1 MMEESFIDIVNSLE
15 RATDTIYQA
24 YELLYE
30 LEVDGEKNTSMY
42 GITLNLLHKAIWVES
57 DVLSRLN
64 KTFMVEDALIYFG
77 EKFNREVAFIINASP
92 KKEDVPKIRIMNNL
106 YFKLL
111 ENKKP
116 DEHCLISASI
126 FKLNVFVDYLQL
138 ALSIVQENENE
149 NVKNDLLRMKYVLSM
164 SNSKLENILIRRGFD
179 LEMHPYI
186 TFGMLYITLEDKID
200 GTRLANENM
209 LALLATNIK
218 VVLSKESGFKKSN
231 KAYSDFLF
239 ICSSLRASLV
249 LMDEDTRDFI
259 KNIILLTITSTM
271 ENEKISVNIPNNISI
286 NKNLIVQFINS
297 ISDAINKSPN
307 KEYNGMVLKRA
318 LENIEIDK
326 RIPRYVRIGR

>member
-42 GITLNLLHKAIWVES
+42 GITLNLLREAIWVEN
-57 DVLSRLN
+57 DVLGRLN

-138 ALSIVQENENE
+138 ALSIVQENENK

-186 TFGMLYITLEDKID
+186 TFGMLYITLEDKIE

-318 LENIEIDK
+318 LENVEIDK

>member
-1 MMEESFIDIVNSLE
+1 
-15 RATDTIYQA
+15 
-24 YELLYE
+24 
-30 LEVDGEKNTSMY
+30 
-42 GITLNLLHKAIWVES
+42 
-57 DVLSRLN
+57 
-64 KTFMVEDALIYFG
+64 
-77 EKFNREVAFIINASP
+77 
-92 KKEDVPKIRIMNNL
+92 
-106 YFKLL
+106 
-111 ENKKP
+111 
-116 DEHCLISASI
+116 
-126 FKLNVFVDYLQL
+126 
-138 ALSIVQENENE
+138 
-149 NVKNDLLRMKYVLSM
+149 MKYVLSM
-164 SNSKLENILIRRGFD
+164 SNSKLETILIRRGFD

-186 TFGMLYITLEDKID
+186 TFGMLYITLEDKIE

-218 VVLSKESGFKKSN
+218 IVLSKESGFKRVIKLIQTFV
-231 KAYSDFLF
+231 YLF
-239 ICSSLRASLV
+239 FFKGLISFNGWRYK
-249 LMDEDTRDFI
+249 RFY

>member
-42 GITLNLLHKAIWVES
+42 GITLNLLHKAIWVEN
-57 DVLSRLN
+57 DVLGRLN

-92 KKEDVPKIRIMNNL
+92 KKEDVTKIRIMNNL

-186 TFGMLYITLEDKID
+186 TFGMLYITLEDKIE

>member
-30 LEVDGEKNTSMY
+30 LEVDKEKNTSMY

-64 KTFMVEDALIYFG
+64 KTFMVEDALIYFS

-111 ENKKP
+111 ENNKH

-164 SNSKLENILIRRGFD
+164 SNSKLETILIRRGFD

-186 TFGMLYITLEDKID
+186 TFGMLYITLEDKIE

-271 ENEKISVNIPNNISI
+271 KNEKISVNIPNNISI

>member
-42 GITLNLLHKAIWVES
+42 GITLNLLREAIWVES
-57 DVLSRLN
+57 DVLDRLN

-111 ENKKP
+111 ENNKH

-179 LEMHPYI
+179 IEMHPYI
-186 TFGMLYITLEDKID
+186 TFGMLYITLEDKIE

-259 KNIILLTITSTM
+259 KNIILLTIKSTM

>member
-30 LEVDGEKNTSMY
+30 LEVDGENNTSMY
-42 GITLNLLHKAIWVES
+42 GITLNLLRKAIWVES
-57 DVLSRLN
+57 DVLGRLN

-138 ALSIVQENENE
+138 VLSIVQENENE
-149 NVKNDLLRMKYVLSM
+149 NIKNDLLRMKYVLSM

-179 LEMHPYI
+179 IETHPYI
-186 TFGMLYITLEDKID
+186 TFGMLYITLEDKIE

-318 LENIEIDK
+318 LENVEIDK

>member
-30 LEVDGEKNTSMY
+30 LEVDKEKNTSMY
-42 GITLNLLHKAIWVES
+42 GITLNLLREAIWVEN
-57 DVLSRLN
+57 DVLGRLN
-64 KTFMVEDALIYFG
+64 KIFMVEDALIYFS

-111 ENKKP
+111 ENNKH

-164 SNSKLENILIRRGFD
+164 SNSKLETILIRRGFD

-186 TFGMLYITLEDKID
+186 TFGMLYITLEDKIE

-218 VVLSKESGFKKSN
+218 IVLSKESGFKKSN

-307 KEYNGMVLKRA
+307 KEYNGMVLQRA

>member
-42 GITLNLLHKAIWVES
+42 GITLNLLREAIWVES
-57 DVLSRLN
+57 DVLDRLN
-64 KTFMVEDALIYFG
+64 KTFMVEDALIYFS

-149 NVKNDLLRMKYVLSM
+149 NVKNNLLRMKYVLSM

-186 TFGMLYITLEDKID
+186 TFGMLYITLEDKIE

-259 KNIILLTITSTM
+259 KNIILLTIKSTM

-318 LENIEIDK
+318 LENVEIDK

>member
-42 GITLNLLHKAIWVES
+42 GITLNLLHKAIWVEN

-64 KTFMVEDALIYFG
+64 KNFMVEDALIYFG

-92 KKEDVPKIRIMNNL
+92 KKEDIHKIRIMNNL

-179 LEMHPYI
+179 IEMHPYI
-186 TFGMLYITLEDKID
+186 TFGMLYITLEDKIA

>member
-24 YELLYE
+24 YKLLYE

-42 GITLNLLHKAIWVES
+42 GITLNLLREAIWVEN
-57 DVLSRLN
+57 DVLGRLN

-138 ALSIVQENENE
+138 VLSIVQENENE
-149 NVKNDLLRMKYVLSM
+149 NIKNDLLRMKYVLSM

-179 LEMHPYI
+179 IEMHPYI
-186 TFGMLYITLEDKID
+186 TFGMLYITLEDKIE

>member
-64 KTFMVEDALIYFG
+64 KTFMVEDALIYFS

-179 LEMHPYI
+179 IEMHPYI
-186 TFGMLYITLEDKID
+186 TFGMLYITLEDKIE

-259 KNIILLTITSTM
+259 KNIILLTIKSTM

>member
-42 GITLNLLHKAIWVES
+42 GITLNLLHKAIWVEN
-57 DVLSRLN
+57 DVLGRLN
-64 KTFMVEDALIYFG
+64 KTFMVEDALIYFS

-138 ALSIVQENENE
+138 ALSIVQENENK

-186 TFGMLYITLEDKID
+186 TFGMLYITLEDKIE
-200 GTRLANENM
+200 GIRLANENM

-318 LENIEIDK
+318 LENIETDK

>member
-42 GITLNLLHKAIWVES
+42 GITLNLLREAIWVES

-92 KKEDVPKIRIMNNL
+92 KKQDVPKIRIMNNL

-111 ENKKP
+111 ENNKH

-164 SNSKLENILIRRGFD
+164 SNSKLENILIRRGYD

-186 TFGMLYITLEDKID
+186 TFGMLYITLEDKIE

-326 RIPRYVRIGR
+326 RIPRYVRSGR

>member
-1 MMEESFIDIVNSLE
+1 MMEVSFIDIVNSLE

-64 KTFMVEDALIYFG
+64 KTFMVEDALIYFS

-186 TFGMLYITLEDKID
+186 TFGMLYITLEDKIE

-249 LMDEDTRDFI
+249 LMDEDTRNFI

-318 LENIEIDK
+318 LENVEIDK

>member
-42 GITLNLLHKAIWVES
+42 GITLNLLHEAIWVEN
-57 DVLSRLN
+57 DVLGRLN

-164 SNSKLENILIRRGFD
+164 SNSKLENILIRRGFN

-186 TFGMLYITLEDKID
+186 TFGMLYITLEDKIE

>member
-64 KTFMVEDALIYFG
+64 KTFMVEDALIYFS

-179 LEMHPYI
+179 IEMHPYI
-186 TFGMLYITLEDKID
+186 TFGMLYITLEDKIE

-259 KNIILLTITSTM
+259 KNIIMLTIKSTM

>member
-42 GITLNLLHKAIWVES
+42 GITLNLLRKAIWVEN
-57 DVLSRLN
+57 DALSRLN
-64 KTFMVEDALIYFG
+64 ETFMVEDALIYFG

-92 KKEDVPKIRIMNNL
+92 KKEDIPKIRIMNNL

-111 ENKKP
+111 
-116 DEHCLISASI
+116 
-126 FKLNVFVDYLQL
+126 
-138 ALSIVQENENE
+138 SIVQENEND
-149 NVKNDLLRMKYVLSM
+149 NVKNNLLRMKYVLSM

-179 LEMHPYI
+179 IETHPYI
-186 TFGMLYITLEDKID
+186 TFGMLYITLEDKKD
-200 GTRLANENM
+200 GTCLVNENM
-209 LALLATNIK
+209 LAILATNIK

-239 ICSSLRASLV
+239 IYSSLRASLV

-259 KNIILLTITSTM
+259 KNIILLTITSTI
-271 ENEKISVNIPNNISI
+271 ENEEVSVNIPNNINI

-307 KEYNGMVLKRA
+307 KEYNVMVLKRA

>member
-1 MMEESFIDIVNSLE
+1 M
-15 RATDTIYQA
+15 
-24 YELLYE
+24 
-30 LEVDGEKNTSMY
+30 GWK
-42 GITLNLLHKAIWVES
+42 WV
-57 DVLSRLN
+57 LGRLN

-138 ALSIVQENENE
+138 VLSIVQENENE

-179 LEMHPYI
+179 IEMHPYI
-186 TFGMLYITLEDKID
+186 TFGMLYITLEDKIE

-318 LENIEIDK
+318 LENVEIDK

>member
-42 GITLNLLHKAIWVES
+42 GITLNLLREAIWVES
-57 DVLSRLN
+57 DVLDRLN
-64 KTFMVEDALIYFG
+64 KTFMVEDALIYFS

-186 TFGMLYITLEDKID
+186 TFGMLYITLEDKIE

-259 KNIILLTITSTM
+259 KNIILLTIKSTM

-318 LENIEIDK
+318 LENVEIDK

>member
-64 KTFMVEDALIYFG
+64 KTFMVEDALIYFS

-111 ENKKP
+111 ENKKH

-186 TFGMLYITLEDKID
+186 TFGMLYITLEDKIE

-209 LALLATNIK
+209 LALLVTNIK

-318 LENIEIDK
+318 LENVEIDK

>member
-30 LEVDGEKNTSMY
+30 LEVDKEKNTSMY
-42 GITLNLLHKAIWVES
+42 GITLNLLREAIWVEN
-57 DVLSRLN
+57 DVLGRLN
-64 KTFMVEDALIYFG
+64 KIFMVEDALIYFS

-111 ENKKP
+111 ENNKH

-149 NVKNDLLRMKYVLSM
+149 NVKNDLLRMNYVLSM
-164 SNSKLENILIRRGFD
+164 SNSKLETILIRRGFD

-186 TFGMLYITLEDKID
+186 TFGMLYITLEDKIE

-218 VVLSKESGFKKSN
+218 IVLSKESGFKKSN

>member
-30 LEVDGEKNTSMY
+30 LEVDKEKNTSMY
-42 GITLNLLHKAIWVES
+42 GITLNLLREAIWVEN
-57 DVLSRLN
+57 DVLGRLN
-64 KTFMVEDALIYFG
+64 KIFMVEDALIYFS

-111 ENKKP
+111 ENNKH

-186 TFGMLYITLEDKID
+186 TFGMLYITLEDKIER
-200 GTRLANENM
+200 TRLANENM

-239 ICSSLRASLV
+239 IYSSLRASLV

-259 KNIILLTITSTM
+259 KNIILLTITSTI
-271 ENEKISVNIPNNISI
+271 ENEKISVNIPNNINI

-318 LENIEIDK
+318 LENVEIDK

>member
-30 LEVDGEKNTSMY
+30 LEVDKEKNTSMY
-42 GITLNLLHKAIWVES
+42 GITLNLLREAIWVEN
-57 DVLSRLN
+57 DVLGRLN

-111 ENKKP
+111 ENNKH

-164 SNSKLENILIRRGFD
+164 SNSKLETILIRRGFD

-186 TFGMLYITLEDKID
+186 TFGMLYITLEDKIE

>member
-1 MMEESFIDIVNSLE
+1 MMDESFINIVNLLE
-15 RATDTIYQA
+15 RATDAIYQA

-30 LEVDGEKNTSMY
+30 LEVDGEKNTSKYVM
-42 GITLNLLHKAIWVES
+42 TLNLLHEAICVEN
-57 DVLSRLN
+57 DALNRLSE
-64 KTFMVEDALIYFG
+64 TSMVEDALVYFG

-92 KKEDVPKIRIMNNL
+92 EKKDIPKIRIMNNL

-111 ENKKP
+111 EKNNH

-138 ALSIVQENENE
+138 ALSIVQENENN

-179 LEMHPYI
+179 IETHPYI
-186 TFGMLYITLEDKID
+186 TFGMLYITLEDKIE

-209 LALLATNIK
+209 LAILATNIK

-239 ICSSLRASLV
+239 IYSSLRASLV

-259 KNIILLTITSTM
+259 KNIIFLTITSTI
-271 ENEKISVNIPNNISI
+271 ENEKISVNIPNNINI

-307 KEYNGMVLKRA
+307 KEYNVMVLKRA
-318 LENIEIDK
+318 IENIEIDK

>member
-30 LEVDGEKNTSMY
+30 LEVDGEKNSSSY
-42 GITLNLLHKAIWVES
+42 EITLNLLHKAIWVEN

-64 KTFMVEDALIYFG
+64 KNFMIEDALIYFG

-92 KKEDVPKIRIMNNL
+92 KKEDIPKIRIMNNL

-179 LEMHPYI
+179 IEMHPYI
-186 TFGMLYITLEDKID
+186 TFGMLYITLEDKKD

>member
-24 YELLYE
+24 YEFLYE

-42 GITLNLLHKAIWVES
+42 GITLNLLHKAIWVEN
-57 DVLSRLN
+57 DVLGRLN

-92 KKEDVPKIRIMNNL
+92 KKEDIPKIRIMNNL

-111 ENKKP
+111 ENNKH

-186 TFGMLYITLEDKID
+186 TFGMLYITLEDKIE

>member
-1 MMEESFIDIVNSLE
+1 MMDESFINIVNLLE
-15 RATDTIYQA
+15 RATDAIYQA

-30 LEVDGEKNTSMY
+30 LEVDGEKNTSKYVM
-42 GITLNLLHKAIWVES
+42 TLNLLHEAICVEN
-57 DVLSRLN
+57 DALSKLN
-64 KTFMVEDALIYFG
+64 ETFMVEDALVYFG

-92 KKEDVPKIRIMNNL
+92 EKEDIPKIRIMNNL

-111 ENKKP
+111 ENNKH

-186 TFGMLYITLEDKID
+186 TFGMLYITLEDKKD
-200 GTRLANENM
+200 GTCLANENM
-209 LALLATNIK
+209 LAILATNIK

-239 ICSSLRASLV
+239 IYSSLRASLV

-307 KEYNGMVLKRA
+307 KEYNVMVLKRA

>member
-179 LEMHPYI
+179 IEMHPYI
-186 TFGMLYITLEDKID
+186 TFGMLYITLEDKIE

-259 KNIILLTITSTM
+259 KNTILLTITSTM

>member
-24 YELLYE
+24 YKLLYE

-42 GITLNLLHKAIWVES
+42 GITLNLLREAIWVEN
-57 DVLSRLN
+57 DVLGRLN

-149 NVKNDLLRMKYVLSM
+149 NIKNDLLRMKYVLSM

-179 LEMHPYI
+179 IEMHPYI
-186 TFGMLYITLEDKID
+186 TFGMLYITLEDKIE

>member
-42 GITLNLLHKAIWVES
+42 GITLNLLRKAIWVEN
-57 DVLSRLN
+57 DALSRLN
-64 KTFMVEDALIYFG
+64 ETFMVEDALIYFG

-92 KKEDVPKIRIMNNL
+92 KKEDIPKIRIMNNL

-111 ENKKP
+111 
-116 DEHCLISASI
+116 
-126 FKLNVFVDYLQL
+126 
-138 ALSIVQENENE
+138 SIVQENEND
-149 NVKNDLLRMKYVLSM
+149 NVKNNLLRMKYVLSM

-179 LEMHPYI
+179 IETHPYI
-186 TFGMLYITLEDKID
+186 TFGMLYITLEDKKD
-200 GTRLANENM
+200 GTCLANEYM
-209 LALLATNIK
+209 LAILATNIK

-239 ICSSLRASLV
+239 IYSSLRASLV

-259 KNIILLTITSTM
+259 KNIILLTITSTI
-271 ENEKISVNIPNNISI
+271 ENEEVSVNIPNNINI

-307 KEYNGMVLKRA
+307 KEYNVMVLKRA

>member
-15 RATDTIYQA
+15 RATDTIYQV

-64 KTFMVEDALIYFG
+64 KTFMVEDALIYFS

-186 TFGMLYITLEDKID
+186 TFGMLYITLEDKIE

-259 KNIILLTITSTM
+259 KNIILLTIKSTM

-318 LENIEIDK
+318 LENVEIDK

>member
-64 KTFMVEDALIYFG
+64 KTFMVEDALIYFS

-149 NVKNDLLRMKYVLSM
+149 NIKNDLLRMKYVLSM

-179 LEMHPYI
+179 IEMHPYI
-186 TFGMLYITLEDKID
+186 TFGMLYITLEDKIE

>member
-24 YELLYE
+24 YKLLYE

-42 GITLNLLHKAIWVES
+42 GITLNLLREAIWVEN
-57 DVLSRLN
+57 DVLGRLN

-138 ALSIVQENENE
+138 VLSIVQENENE
-149 NVKNDLLRMKYVLSM
+149 NIKNDLLRMKYVLSM

-179 LEMHPYI
+179 IEMHPYI
-186 TFGMLYITLEDKID
+186 TFGMLYITLEDKIE

-326 RIPRYVRIGR
+326 RIPCYVRIGR

>member
-30 LEVDGEKNTSMY
+30 LEVDKEKNTSMY
-42 GITLNLLHKAIWVES
+42 GITLNLLREAIWVES

-111 ENKKP
+111 ENNKH

-186 TFGMLYITLEDKID
+186 TFGMLYITLEDKIE

-318 LENIEIDK
+318 LENVEIDK

>member
-64 KTFMVEDALIYFG
+64 KTFMVEDALIYFS

-186 TFGMLYITLEDKID
+186 TFGMLYITLEDKIE

-249 LMDEDTRDFI
+249 LMDEDTRNFI

-318 LENIEIDK
+318 LENVEIDK

>member
-42 GITLNLLHKAIWVES
+42 GITLNLLREAIWVES

-64 KTFMVEDALIYFG
+64 KTFMVEDALIYFS

-111 ENKKP
+111 ENNKH

-179 LEMHPYI
+179 LEIHPYI
-186 TFGMLYITLEDKID
+186 TFGMLYITLEDKIE

-271 ENEKISVNIPNNISI
+271 KNEKISVNIPNNISI
-286 NKNLIVQFINS
+286 NKYLIVQFINS